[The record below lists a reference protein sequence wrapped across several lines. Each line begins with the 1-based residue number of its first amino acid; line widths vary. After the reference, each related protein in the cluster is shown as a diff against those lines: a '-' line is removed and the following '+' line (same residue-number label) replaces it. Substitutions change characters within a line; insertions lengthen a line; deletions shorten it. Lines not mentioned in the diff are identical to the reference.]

1 MIAPFLALSF
11 FFLCIAFLFV
21 AYGVYDILWN
31 AKPMDTLTDKIKIK
45 NLIFSVSVCLFL
57 SVSTIGL
64 LIYQNVSFN
73 EEVKLEIK

>member
-11 FFLCIAFLFV
+11 FFLCIAFFVV

-31 AKPMDTLTDKIKIK
+31 AKPMDTLTDKIK

-57 SVSTIGL
+57 SVATIGMI
-64 LIYQNVSFN
+64 IYQNVAFN

>member
-11 FFLCIAFLFV
+11 FFLCIAFFFV

-31 AKPMDTLTDKIKIK
+31 KEPMDTLTDKIK
-45 NLIFSVSVCLFL
+45 NLIFSVLVCLFL
-57 SVSTIGL
+57 SVATIGMI
-64 LIYQNVSFN
+64 IYQNVAFN

>member
-11 FFLCIAFLFV
+11 FFLCIAFFFV

-31 AKPMDTLTDKIKIK
+31 AKPIDTLTDKIK

-57 SVSTIGL
+57 TVASIGMI
-64 LIYQNVSFN
+64 IYQNVAFN

>member
-11 FFLCIAFLFV
+11 FFLCIAFFFV

-31 AKPMDTLTDKIKIK
+31 KEPIDTLTDKIK

-57 SVSTIGL
+57 TVASIGMI
-64 LIYQNVSFN
+64 IYQNVAFN

>member
-11 FFLCIAFLFV
+11 FFLCIAFFFV

-31 AKPMDTLTDKIKIK
+31 VEPMDTLTDKIK

-57 SVSTIGL
+57 TVASIGMI
-64 LIYQNVSFN
+64 IYQNVAFN